1 MLLKHFF
8 VSKIAHSS
16 YLLAGKNYCAVID
29 PQRDVD
35 VYITEA
41 RTMGLEITHILQTHL
56 HADFISGH
64 MDLAKKTGAKIYIAK
79 SAKCTF
85 AARGIVPRSAPAF
98 SNSMDSTMSLMSP
111 EA

>member
-8 VSKIAHSS
+8 VGKIAHNS

-41 RTMGLEITHILQTHL
+41 RKMGGDNHPH
-56 HADFISGH
+56 S
-64 MDLAKKTGAKIYIAK
+64 
-79 SAKCTF
+79 
-85 AARGIVPRSAPAF
+85 
-98 SNSMDSTMSLMSP
+98 SNPPSC
-111 EA
+111 